1 MTNLSPK
8 GKTSEKKTI
17 SHLAAVI
24 DHSEIA
30 NTNLN
35 ELFQI
40 PGRCLITRAYA
51 VNEVAGQASLTAN
64 LGFKGGTGSELLSAA
79 DLDGTPG
86 VVKGDLTTPIWSNT
100 GKTVGVTFSA
110 DPTAGRFVFIVEFIE
125 YTLGNGKLV
134 NYAA

>member
-1 MTNLSPK
+1 MPNLSMK
-8 GKTSEKKTI
+8 GKNNEKKTI
-17 SHLAAVI
+17 THMSVVV
-24 DHSEIA
+24 DHSEVA
-30 NTNLN
+30 NTNLS

-51 VNEVAGQASLTAN
+51 VNEAAGQASLTAD
-64 LGFKGGTGSELLSAA
+64 LGFKGGTGSELLNDA

-86 VVKGDLTTPIWSNT
+86 VVKGDLTTPIWSGT